1 MRRLGFLIDPNSEHV
16 NAAFVEKARKYGP
29 LLTAPKNSTRMMY
42 ALRGES
48 ISGAGYF
55 YDLWLDEPEDN
66 LSDPFFEM
74 TWREFFQAKGYGS
87 DDRELA
93 QELLSDQMY
102 YRFEDEEE
110 EAKKIEGAIAALDET
125 PEGDF
130 LHEEYLS
137 WGSPQ
142 GKAYNILAGL
152 DLGHEYDPEK
162 TVGCINFI
170 DSPSLS
176 YHACSVEVEDC
187 LSLSLLQAKLNELNT
202 GIEIEIRD
210 M

>member
-1 MRRLGFLIDPNSEHV
+1 MRRRGFLIDPNSEHI
-16 NAAFVEKARKYGP
+16 NATFVEKARKYGP
-29 LLTAPKNSTRMMY
+29 LLAAPENSTRTMY
-42 ALRGES
+42 ALRSES
-48 ISGAGYF
+48 ISGSGYF

-66 LSDPFFEM
+66 LSDPFFDM
-74 TWREFFQAKGYGS
+74 TWREFFKAKGYGS
-87 DDRELA
+87 DDKELA
-93 QELLSDQMY
+93 QELLSDHLY
-102 YRFEDEEE
+102 YRFEDEEDE
-110 EAKKIEGAIAALDET
+110 TKKIEGATAALDES
-125 PEGDF
+125 PDIDF
-130 LHEEYLS
+130 LHEEYRS

-142 GKAYNILAGL
+142 GRAYKTLAGL
-152 DLGHEYDPEK
+152 DLGPEYDPEK
-162 TVGCINFI
+162 TVGLINFI